1 MDVTFRE
8 DHCRI
13 RKGNADDNCSIL
25 RRITLMLLEN
35 EKTAKLGLK
44 NKRLSAGSDEDYL
57 LKVFVDP

>member
-1 MDVTFRE
+1 
-8 DHCRI
+8 
-13 RKGNADDNCSIL
+13 
-25 RRITLMLLEN
+25 MLLEN